1 MNSNTFLQDLSTPR
15 DKTIR
20 IYDGFYSFQ
29 IDIPGDV
36 YDVVLSYMN
45 SVCDSPEI
53 AKQFT
58 AMLFKISQEIGQ
70 DPMAIL
76 EGLQG
81 KNGIEMNQ
89 VIAYYF
95 NSFKSRTSLY
105 GFSVTPTP
113 NQSVAR
119 NIVV

>member
-1 MNSNTFLQDLSTPR
+1 MPQLLNDTTSR
-15 DKTIR
+15 DRTIK
-20 IYDGFYSFQ
+20 IYDGFYNFSV
-29 IDIPGDV
+29 DISPGE
-36 YDVVLSYMN
+36 YDVVYSYMR
-45 SVCDSPEI
+45 SVCQTNDI
-53 AKQFT
+53 ALQFT
-58 AMLFKISQEIGQ
+58 SMLFKIGQEIGVS
-70 DPMAIL
+70 PMDLL

-95 NSFKSRTSLY
+95 NSFRSKTSLY
-105 GFSVTPTP
+105 GFSVKPTP

>member
-1 MNSNTFLQDLSTPR
+1 MAQLIQDTTAR
-15 DKTIR
+15 DRTLK
-20 IYDGFYSFQ
+20 IYDGFYRFSV
-29 IDIPGDV
+29 DINPGE
-36 YDVVLSYMN
+36 YDVVYAYMR
-45 SVCDSPEI
+45 SVCQTNDI
-53 AKQFT
+53 ALQFT
-58 AMLFKISQEIGQ
+58 SMLFKIGQEIGQ
-70 DPMAIL
+70 SPMALL

-95 NSFKSRTSLY
+95 NSFKSKTSLY
-105 GFSVTPTP
+105 GFSITPTP

>member
-1 MNSNTFLQDLSTPR
+1 MAKLLQDTTIR
-15 DKTIR
+15 DRTVR
-20 IYDGFYSFQ
+20 IYDSFYNFTL
-29 IDIPGDV
+29 DIGAGE
-36 YDVVLSYMN
+36 YDVVYAYMR
-45 SVCDSPEI
+45 SVCESDTI
-53 AKQFT
+53 AQQFT
-58 AMLFKISQEIGQ
+58 AMLFKIAQEIGES
-70 DPMAIL
+70 PMAIL

-81 KNGIEMNQ
+81 RNGIEMNQ